1 MGGKN
6 EKHPKNV
13 TNPRESV
20 KNVDSFWGVLSYK
33 KVQKSQ
39 RHRMSWEHVIPACPE
54 KNNLT

>member
-13 TNPRESV
+13 TNPGESV

-54 KNNLT
+54 KKK